1 MMEQE
6 LATEVLSD
14 ADQKMR
20 TAVSVLGSDL
30 QTMRT
35 SRASPSL
42 VERLPVDYYGSPVP
56 LQQLAGI
63 SVPEPRLIAIQP
75 WDRTTHDAIETA
87 IQQSDLGL
95 TPSNDGN
102 IIRIVLPPLTE
113 ERRRDLVRAVQRR
126 VEEGRVAI
134 RNVRRQ
140 ALADL
145 RELQRERLMTED
157 DLRWSENRLQELTDR
172 SVEQAGLLGEDKVK
186 ELLEE

>member
-1 MMEQE
+1 M
-6 LATEVLSD
+6 LSR
-14 ADQKMR
+14 QPFSSR
-20 TAVSVLGSDL
+20 TW
-30 QTMRT
+30 
-35 SRASPSL
+35 ASP
-42 VERLPVDYYGSPVP
+42 
-56 LQQLAGI
+56 
-63 SVPEPRLIAIQP
+63 
-75 WDRTTHDAIETA
+75 
-87 IQQSDLGL
+87 
-95 TPSNDGN
+95 PSNDGT

-126 VEEGRVAI
+126 VEDGRVAI

>member
-14 ADQKMR
+14 ADQKMQ

-95 TPSNDGN
+95 TPRTTGISSGLCCP
-102 IIRIVLPPLTE
+102 RS
-113 ERRRDLVRAVQRR
+113 RRSAAVTWCGRYSGAF
-126 VEEGRVAI
+126 EEGRVAI